1 VSVTFVSGG
10 LNAARFAARLG
21 SRRTFVAVRK
31 TRGLTR
37 EDLWLNKS
45 TAAIEVDPRSGD
57 VTLDGEPLAVAP
69 ATDLP
74 LNRRHFLR

>member
-1 VSVTFVSGG
+1 MSTVTKSG

-21 SRRTFVAVRK
+21 SRRTFLAVRR

-45 TAAIEVDPRSGD
+45 TAAIEIDPRSGD
-57 VTLDGEPLAVAP
+57 VTLDGEPIAVAP

>member
-1 VSVTFVSGG
+1 VSVTFVSGA
-10 LNAARFAARLG
+10 LDAARFAARLG
-21 SRRTFVAVRK
+21 SRRTFLPVRK

-37 EDLWLNKS
+37 EDLWLNRS
-45 TAAIEVDPRSGD
+45 TAAVEIDPRSGE
-57 VTLDGEPLAVAP
+57 VTLDGEPLGVAP

>member
-1 VSVTFVSGG
+1 
-10 LNAARFAARLG
+10 
-21 SRRTFVAVRK
+21 
-31 TRGLTR
+31 
-37 EDLWLNKS
+37 
-45 TAAIEVDPRSGD
+45 